1 MDVTYS
7 SYLKIPELLALQQEP
22 RAHDELLFVV
32 LHQSHE
38 LWFKLAL
45 HELDEATRLI
55 DADRFPEAETRL
67 RRIVTIMRQLVAQ
80 WDVLGTMTPAGYLEF
95 RHVLEGG
102 SGFQSVQFR
111 ELEFLSGAKDEGYV
125 HRFKGLT
132 DHERESL
139 RRRLEEPSLWDAFTE
154 LLAAR
159 GLDTSSDEALTASLR
174 EVAHDRPTHG
184 DLWAMAEALILHDE
198 LAAAWRARHVVM
210 VERMIGSKTGTG
222 GSTGSTYLRSRLE
235 MKYYPLLWNLRSA
248 L

>member
-7 SYLKIPELLALQQEP
+7 SYLKIPELLSLQQEP

-55 DADRFPEAETRL
+55 ELDRFPEAETRL

-111 ELEFLSGAKDEGYV
+111 ELEFASGLKDPSYLSSAWLAASEV
-125 HRFKGLT
+125 ATLQ
-132 DHERESL
+132 
-139 RRRLEEPSLWDAFTE
+139 RRLDAPTLADAFTSALVRSGVE
-154 LLAAR
+154 DVVEVLRAGPSLLTMLAETL
-159 GLDTSSDEALTASLR
+159 LDYDEA
-174 EVAHDRPTHG
+174 VGH
-184 DLWAMAEALILHDE
+184 
-198 LAAAWRARHVVM
+198 WRHRHVLA
-210 VERMIGSKTGTG
+210 VERQIGLKPGTG
-222 GSTGSTYLRSRLE
+222 GSSGAAYLRSTLTRRFFPSLWEARTRLD
-235 MKYYPLLWNLRSA
+235 
-248 L
+248 

>member
-1 MDVTYS
+1 MVTYA
-7 SYLKIPELLALQQEP
+7 SYLRLDELLALQQEP

-55 DADRFPEAETRL
+55 ADDAYPEAESRL

-111 ELEFLSGAKDEGYV
+111 ELEIASGLRDLGTYLESPWLSAEEV
-125 HRFKGLT
+125 AR
-132 DHERESL
+132 L
-139 RRRLEEPSLWDAFTE
+139 RARLAQPSLADAFADA
-154 LLAAR
+154 LAR
-159 GLDTSSDEALTASLR
+159 GGVTDVADVLRSGPSILTMLAETLLDYDEA
-174 EVAHDRPTHG
+174 VGH
-184 DLWAMAEALILHDE
+184 
-198 LAAAWRARHVVM
+198 WRHRHVLA
-210 VERMIGSKTGTG
+210 VERQIGLKPGTG
-222 GSTGSTYLRSRLE
+222 GSSGAAYLRGTLTRRFFPALWEARTRL
-235 MKYYPLLWNLRSA
+235 
-248 L
+248 